1 MSPLELLADLRGRG
15 VRVGLRR
22 GKLVFSSD
30 APLSVEDATKLS
42 THKAELKRY
51 LEGCYS
57 EILTWAETTLN
68 RHQKVWLESPLHADA
83 PRREKRRHEHPGD
96 LAACLIWL
104 ETWGLGYE
112 VTTPKDEGFN
122 LDFPQ
127 PLTCREVMQTSSH
140 TVTEPIGTTS
150 M

>member
-1 MSPLELLADLRGRG
+1 MSPLELLTDLRGRG

-30 APLSVEDATKLS
+30 TPLSVEDATTLK
-42 THKAELKRY
+42 TRKAELKRY
-51 LEGCYS
+51 LERRYS
-57 EILTWAETTLN
+57 EILAWAETTLN
-68 RHQKVWLESPLHADA
+68 RNQNVWLESPLHADA
-83 PRREKRRHEHPGD
+83 VQREKRRHEHPGD

-122 LDFPQ
+122 LNLFQ
-127 PLTCREVMQTSSH
+127 PLTYGEARQTDGS
-140 TVTEPIGTTS
+140 TDIKPIDVS
-150 M
+150 A